1 MEFYIKMLQMLVLP
15 GHAFFNILGG
25 KKTMLAAQ
33 VRLQS
38 NHAIQCSIFERAH
51 NSNINVL
58 VLCIY
63 SENLYEINCNTL

>member
-15 GHAFFNILGG
+15 GHAFFNTLGG

-38 NHAIQCSIFERAH
+38 SHWIQCSIFEKAQ

-58 VLCIY
+58 ALCIY
-63 SENLYEINCNTL
+63 SENLYEINYNTL